1 MLVTTI
7 VECSKSDA
15 IVLGSSTYVSHK
27 DGRAVHKIKSFTI
40 EKLWGTAPT
49 IHVDLDE
56 QFNFLIGR
64 NGTGKTTVINLLA
77 AVLTADFERL
87 DRIDFEKVTVIF
99 SSSGRRRKNPSIEV
113 NKKQKDGLPYFDINY
128 VFRDSARDKPT
139 VFDLDALEQERF
151 YRGMPSRQIKDRMY
165 RERFADLRENLN
177 LLVRTSWLSV
187 HRHSDDGRGNEDRK
201 FVPAIDQKLKDL
213 NNSLVRYFSSLSKEY
228 SDQTFEFQRKM
239 FLSVLTPEKQDS
251 IFSFAKQLDLDQE
264 RNTLAEIF
272 QVLGVDYKQ
281 YNPKLKNHFDKLTKA
296 IENTRSGNSS
306 VRADDYTT
314 MYGAWK
320 VHGLVAEYEE
330 LQAERSRIFK
340 PRDSFLNI
348 LNELFEG
355 KKKISISEKNE
366 ITFSTELK
374 FSTTK
379 EVKQK
384 YVMAE
389 DLSSGEKQLLII
401 LGEALLQQSG
411 ACIYIADEPELSL
424 HVFWQEELT
433 KAISQLNKN
442 AQIIFATHSP
452 DIVGGHADKII
463 DMERLLA

>member
-1 MLVTTI
+1 MHI
-7 VECSKSDA
+7 V
-15 IVLGSSTYVSHK
+15 
-27 DGRAVHKIKSFTI
+27 KSFTI

-49 IHVDLDE
+49 IHVNLDE

-87 DRIDFEKVTVIF
+87 DRIDFEKVTVVFKEI
-99 SSSGRRRKNPSIEV
+99 GRRRKKPSIEV
-113 NKKQKDGLPYFDINY
+113 NKIQKDGLPYFDINY

-139 VFDLDALEQERF
+139 IFDLDALEQERF
-151 YRGMPSRQIKDRMY
+151 YRGMPSRLIRDRMY
-165 RERFADLRENLN
+165 RERFADLRENLSS
-177 LLVRTSWLSV
+177 LVHTSWLSV
-187 HRHSDDGRGNEDRK
+187 HRHSEDGRNPEERK

-228 SDQTFEFQRKM
+228 SDQTFEFQRKI
-239 FLSVLTPEKQDS
+239 FLSVLTPEKQES
-251 IFSFAKQLDLDQE
+251 IFSFARELDLDQE
-264 RNTLAEIF
+264 KNTLAEIF
-272 QVLGVDYKQ
+272 QVLGVDSKQ
-281 YNPKLKNHFDKLTKA
+281 YNQKLKNHFDKLTKA
-296 IENTRSGNSS
+296 IDLARSTDKS

-314 MYGAWK
+314 LYGAWK
-320 VHGLVAEYEE
+320 VHALVADYEE
-330 LQAERSRIFK
+330 LQAERARIFK

-355 KKKISISEKNE
+355 KKNISISEKNE
-366 ITFSTELK
+366 ITFSTELR
-374 FSTTK
+374 FNSSK
-379 EVKQK
+379 EAKRK
-384 YVMAE
+384 DIMLE
-389 DLSSGEKQLLII
+389 ELSSGEKQLLII
-401 LGEALLQQSG
+401 LGEALLQQSE
-411 ACIYIADEPELSL
+411 ACVYIADEPELSL

-463 DMERLLA
+463 DMESLLA

>member
-1 MLVTTI
+1 VHI
-7 VECSKSDA
+7 V
-15 IVLGSSTYVSHK
+15 
-27 DGRAVHKIKSFTI
+27 KSFTI

-49 IHVDLDE
+49 IHVNLDE

-87 DRIDFEKVTVIF
+87 DRIDFEKVTVVFKEI
-99 SSSGRRRKNPSIEV
+99 GRRRKKPSIEV
-113 NKKQKDGLPYFDINY
+113 NKIQKDGLPYFDINY

-139 VFDLDALEQERF
+139 IFDLDALEQERF
-151 YRGMPSRQIKDRMY
+151 YRGMPSRLIRDRMY
-165 RERFADLRENLN
+165 RERFADLRENLSS
-177 LLVRTSWLSV
+177 LVHTSWLSV
-187 HRHSDDGRGNEDRK
+187 HRHSEDGRNPEERK

-228 SDQTFEFQRKM
+228 SDQTFEFQRKI
-239 FLSVLTPEKQDS
+239 FLSVLTPEKQES
-251 IFSFAKQLDLDQE
+251 IFSFARELDLDQE
-264 RNTLAEIF
+264 KNTLAEIF
-272 QVLGVDYKQ
+272 QVLGVDSKQ
-281 YNPKLKNHFDKLTKA
+281 YNQKLKNHFDKLTKA
-296 IENTRSGNSS
+296 IDLARSTDKP

-314 MYGAWK
+314 LYGAWK
-320 VHGLVAEYEE
+320 VHALVADYEE
-330 LQAERSRIFK
+330 LQAERARIFK

-355 KKKISISEKNE
+355 KKNISISEKNE
-366 ITFSTELK
+366 ITFSTELR
-374 FSTTK
+374 FNSSK
-379 EVKQK
+379 EAKK
-384 YVMAE
+384 KDIMLE
-389 DLSSGEKQLLII
+389 ELSSGEKQLLII
-401 LGEALLQQSG
+401 LGEALLQQSE
-411 ACIYIADEPELSL
+411 ACVYIADEPELSL

-463 DMERLLA
+463 DMESLLA